1 VEAEKFEE
9 IKEENLEYVEE
20 LKETEK
26 RTDAIMDH
34 NQDVLYEIE
43 KTEKNFDDF
52 KHGFDDMNTNLAA
65 ALEGKKQ
72 IVAKANLWGVEEP
85 AWRDIEMTNIG
96 RNLSLSQA

>member
-1 VEAEKFEE
+1 
-9 IKEENLEYVEE
+9 
-20 LKETEK
+20 
-26 RTDAIMDH
+26 
-34 NQDVLYEIE
+34 
-43 KTEKNFDDF
+43 
-52 KHGFDDMNTNLAA
+52 MNTNLAA